1 MANLKEKSSR
11 TTSEF
16 SVIDEKLSS
25 SIVKLAGR
33 NEIPETFW
41 KSVGPAV
48 WTYTE
53 IPKGQRYKLLMKL
66 KIIKK
71 SRSILVWQ
79 WVISCLINVDFPLPD
94 SAEKIYSLTIF
105 SMKMIHL
112 RLFLPITYIIWLN
125 GSIFH

>member
-33 NEIPETFW
+33 NENPEMFW
-41 KSVGPAV
+41 KSVGSAI

-53 IPKGQRYKLLMKL
+53 IPKGKRYKLFDEIKDYQ
-66 KIIKK
+66 KK
-71 SRSILVWQ
+71 SKYTSVTMSDKLFDKCWLSTAQ
-79 WVISCLINVDFPLPD
+79 
-94 SAEKIYSLTIF
+94 F
-105 SMKMIHL
+105 SWKK
-112 RLFLPITYIIWLN
+112 LFFDNKSWKRYIP
-125 GSIFH
+125 S